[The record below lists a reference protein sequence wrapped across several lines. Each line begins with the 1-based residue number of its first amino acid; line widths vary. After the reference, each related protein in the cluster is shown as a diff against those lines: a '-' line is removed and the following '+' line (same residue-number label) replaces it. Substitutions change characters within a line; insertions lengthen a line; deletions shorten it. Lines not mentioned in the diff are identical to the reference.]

1 MKRTIN
7 DIYQLL
13 KEKEENAL
21 NDLTGE
27 RMRPY
32 PSNKKIHKLQGEIAA
47 YQDVIMLI
55 ETSEVLNK

>member
-27 RMRPY
+27 RMRQY
-32 PSNKKIHKLQGEIAA
+32 PSNKKILRLEGQVAA
-47 YQDVIMLI
+47 YQDVITLI
-55 ETSEVLNK
+55 ETSEVLEK

>member
-27 RMRPY
+27 HMRQY
-32 PSNKKIHKLQGEIAA
+32 PSNKKILKLQGEIAA
-47 YQDVIMLI
+47 YQDVITLL
-55 ETSEVLNK
+55 ETSEVLK